1 MVFKKEQCG
10 KYNSF
15 KYFLGY
21 NDNDAIRLLYLG
33 LLKMTGYIN
42 KFYENKVTMSLM
54 VKDKQLLKNY
64 SKLWRKIERLMSID
78 FDSKTSNGHKN
89 KNKNIRQYNYKFL

>member
-1 MVFKKEQCG
+1 
-10 KYNSF
+10 
-15 KYFLGY
+15 
-21 NDNDAIRLLYLG
+21 
-33 LLKMTGYIN
+33 MTGYIN

-89 KNKNIRQYNYKFL
+89 KKKNIRQYNYKFL